1 MNSTPSA
8 RDAHEAVRR
17 VGDHP
22 ALEVLARLGFA
33 VSGVVHVVIG
43 YTAGRLA
50 WGGGGGQADQSGAL
64 ASLASNPGG
73 LVLMWVIVVGLL
85 ALSLWQLTLVVAP
98 SVGDGDV
105 TDRIKAGGKAV
116 MYTALAF
123 TALQFAV
130 GSGSSSSSE
139 KSSQDFTS
147 TLMQQPAGRWLVGAV
162 GVGVIV
168 VGGYHVYK
176 GVSRGFL
183 ESLEEDPGRAATV
196 LGMVGY
202 PAKGLVLALVG
213 LFFLVAAVQKQS
225 EEASGLDGALK
236 SLREQPFGP
245 YLLMLVALGL
255 VAFGV
260 YCFARARHQKI

>member
-8 RDAHEAVRR
+8 QEAHDAVRR

-22 ALEVLARLGFA
+22 ALEALARIGFV
-33 VSGVVHVVIG
+33 VSGIVHVVIG

-73 LVLMWVIVVGLL
+73 VVLMWVIVIGLL
-85 ALSLWQLTLVVAP
+85 ALVLWELTLVVAP
-98 SVGDGDV
+98 TVGDRGTKDRV
-105 TDRIKAGGKAV
+105 TAGGKAV
-116 MYTALAF
+116 MYAALAY
-123 TALQFAV
+123 TALQFAI

-139 KSSQDFTS
+139 ESSQDFTS

-162 GVGVIV
+162 GVGVLV

-183 ESLEEDPGRAATV
+183 DSLEEDPGRAATV
-196 LGMVGY
+196 LGIIGY
-202 PAKGLVLALVG
+202 PAKGIVLALVG
-213 LFFLVAAVQKQS
+213 VFFLVAAVQKQS

-236 SLREQPFGP
+236 SLRDQPFGP
-245 YLLMLVALGL
+245 YLLTLVALGL
-255 VAFGV
+255 AAFGV
-260 YCFARARHQKI
+260 YCFARARHQKM